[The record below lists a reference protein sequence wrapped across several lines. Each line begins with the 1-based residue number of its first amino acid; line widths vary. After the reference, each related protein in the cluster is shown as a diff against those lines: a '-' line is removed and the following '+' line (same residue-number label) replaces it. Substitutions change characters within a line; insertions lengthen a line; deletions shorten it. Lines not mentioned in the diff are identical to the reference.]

1 MVPTSREFHRA
12 GRIDMI
18 SISQFRSWTINILR
32 LFPILNSKLKTQ
44 NSKLCLNG
52 VFVQTLTKHQVKVKF
67 VLVGM
72 WNTIFGYGIFCLFD
86 TLFAW
91 LLSSRSAAYMSAM
104 VLAHP
109 LAVINAYI
117 CHKYITFKSE
127 AKGKAI
133 IAEFFR
139 FSTTYVVT
147 FCLSLVLLPALVE
160 IGHIRP
166 KIAAAIIILLCTV
179 ISYLGHSRFSFRR

>member
-1 MVPTSREFHRA
+1 MSEL
-12 GRIDMI
+12 I
-18 SISQFRSWTINILR
+18 SSFAA
-32 LFPILNSKLKTQ
+32 LK
-44 NSKLCLNG
+44 
-52 VFVQTLTKHQVKVKF
+52 TKHQVKARF
-67 VLVGM
+67 VLVGI

-91 LLSSRSAAYMSAM
+91 LFSSRSAAYMCAM
-104 VLAHP
+104 VLTQI

-117 CHKYITFKSE
+117 FHKHITFKSK

-147 FCLSLVLLPALVE
+147 FCLSLVLLPTFVE
-160 IGHIRP
+160 IGHITP
-166 KIAAAIIILLCTV
+166 KIAAAIITLICTV
-179 ISYLGHSRFSFRR
+179 ISYLGHSRFSFRHCE

>member
-1 MVPTSREFHRA
+1 MF
-12 GRIDMI
+12 
-18 SISQFRSWTINILR
+18 
-32 LFPILNSKLKTQ
+32 NSKTR
-44 NSKLCLNG
+44 
-52 VFVQTLTKHQVKVKF
+52 HQVKAIF
-67 VLVGM
+67 VLVGI
-72 WNTIFGYGIFCLFD
+72 WNTIFGYGLFCLLD

-91 LLSSRSAAYMSAM
+91 LFSTRSVAYMCAM
-104 VLAHP
+104 GLAQP

-160 IGHIRP
+160 IGHIQP
-166 KIAAAIIILLCTV
+166 KISAAIITLICTV
-179 ISYLGHSRFSFRR
+179 ISYLGHSRFSFRKH